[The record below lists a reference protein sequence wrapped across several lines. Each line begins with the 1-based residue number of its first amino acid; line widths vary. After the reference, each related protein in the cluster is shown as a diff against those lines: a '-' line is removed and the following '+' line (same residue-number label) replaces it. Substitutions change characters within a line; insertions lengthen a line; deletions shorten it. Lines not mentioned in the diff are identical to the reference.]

1 MYIENIAELAESVYF
16 KVFQELSLDDLDSGF
31 IKLDDD
37 GLGTTENT
45 NRGRDLYY
53 AIEAEIESY
62 FAIEAE
68 LESYFNDGT
77 TPKFEP
83 AREEI

>member
-1 MYIENIAELAESVYF
+1 MYIENIAELAESIYF
-16 KVFQELSLDDLDSGF
+16 KVLQELSLDDLDSGF

-45 NRGRDLYY
+45 ERGRDFYY

-62 FAIEAE
+62 LKA
-68 LESYFNDGT
+68 
-77 TPKFEP
+77 
-83 AREEI
+83 

>member
-1 MYIENIAELAESVYF
+1 MNIENIAELAESIYF
-16 KVFQELSLDDLDSGF
+16 TVLKELVLDDLDSGY

-37 GLGTTENT
+37 GLGFTENT
-45 NRGRDLYY
+45 EKGQELYY

-62 FAIEAE
+62 
-68 LESYFNDGT
+68 LDDGT
-77 TPKFEP
+77 TPTFEP

>member
-1 MYIENIAELAESVYF
+1 MYIENIAELAESIYF
-16 KVFQELSLDDLDSGF
+16 KVLQELSLDDLDSGF

-45 NRGRDLYY
+45 DRGRDLYY
-53 AIEAEIESY
+53 AIEAE
-62 FAIEAE
+62 
-68 LESYFNDGT
+68 LESYLDDGT
-77 TPKFEP
+77 TPTFEP

>member
-16 KVFQELSLDDLDSGF
+16 KVLQELSLDDLDSGF

-37 GLGTTENT
+37 GLGFTENT
-45 NRGRDLYY
+45 ERGQELYY
-53 AIEAEIESY
+53 
-62 FAIEAE
+62 AIEAE
-68 LESYFNDGT
+68 LESYFNDGP